1 MRWRRIASQLGRSV
15 AVWAVSTVTMLAL
28 AALLP
33 DFRLQSADGDS
44 VTTIAVAAA
53 CGAGAFGILSAVVWP
68 LLVRLLLLVPALV
81 LGLLVFF
88 LNGSLLLLALRVN
101 PSGRGEAAPETAVIV
116 AAVMSAVAS
125 ATGAALAVRDDEAYR
140 RRLHRLATRGRRAHP
155 PCPTAPGLVCVQLDG
170 VGHDVLTAA
179 VRKGLMPTVA
189 RWLAPDENADPAAR
203 GIRPAADGVRP
214 GRDEERPAGDGSG
227 PAADGVRPGTD
238 GGRPGEGGT
247 GTPAGD
253 GSRPAL
259 DGVRPGRD
267 EERPAGDGSGPAADG
282 VRPGTDGGRPGGG
295 GTGTPAGD
303 GSRPALDGVRPGRDE
318 ERPAGDGSGPAADGV
333 RPGTDGGRPG
343 GGGTGTPAGDGSRPA
358 LDGVRPGTD
367 EERPAGDGPRP
378 AADGTRPAREGA
390 HTAADATSPAAD
402 GPRPAAAA
410 DRSPR
415 GPAPALPGHG
425 RIAALRGHEAS
436 SALPAQRRA
445 TSRFTRR
452 PRGPRPVHAPTHR
465 LTPWRTDWSSQTG
478 ASQLGILH
486 GSTFDVPAFRWYE
499 KDRGEVMVCNRPTSA
514 AELQRRAALRTGEDG
529 LLAVDGASRGNL
541 FSGGAG
547 EQALVLS
554 IATRR
559 RGRDNRSRAGYFAYF
574 SDPANAV
581 RTALSF
587 VAEVARE
594 IGQSTRARLRRQR
607 PRVSR
612 GGLYPLVRAFATV
625 VERDVVVAAVMG
637 DMLAGRTAVYAD
649 LVAYD
654 EVAHHSGPHGRDA
667 EKVLQRLDRCLALL
681 ERVAEHAPRPYRIV
695 VLSDHGQSPG
705 ETFRARYGLT
715 LGDLV
720 RAGCGLPVPRRAE
733 QTHSGAEA
741 RAAVRAA
748 LRRPVEEKGAHRRPA
763 RRPEPVVLASGNLGL
778 VSFPDVPHRMTK
790 EEIDSRHPALLTTL
804 ANHPGIGFLLVR
816 SERHGG
822 VVLGAHGAE
831 IPLARLDE
839 EPGPL
844 ARFGPG
850 AADAVRRTHSF
861 PHTADIMVNSAYD
874 PADGE
879 VLAFEEQIGSHGG
892 LGGAQSR
899 PFLLSPVDLSP
910 PSADGTEPVGAER
923 IHRILRRWLNE
934 LNGPQVPLTPAPEE
948 EEQAA

>member
-1 MRWRRIASQLGRSV
+1 MRGVRWRRIASQIGRSV

-28 AALLP
+28 AGLLP
-33 DFRLQSADGDS
+33 DFQLQSADGDS
-44 VTTIAVAAA
+44 ATRIAVTAG
-53 CGAGAFGILSAVVWP
+53 CGAGAFGLLSAAVWP
-68 LLVRLLLLVPALV
+68 LLVRLLLLVPAFV

-88 LNGSLLLLALRVN
+88 LNGSLLLLALRLN
-101 PSGRGEAAPETAVIV
+101 PSGRGVVAPETAVIV

-140 RRLHRLATRGRRAHP
+140 RRLHRLATRSRRAQP

-170 VGHDVLTAA
+170 VGHDVLADA
-179 VRKGLMPTVA
+179 VRTGLMPTVG
-189 RWLAPDENADPAAR
+189 RWLT
-203 GIRPAADGVRP
+203 G
-214 GRDEERPAGDGSG
+214 GDGI
-227 PAADGVRPGTD
+227 PPTA
-238 GGRPGEGGT
+238 
-247 GTPAGD
+247 D
-253 GSRPAL
+253 GSRP
-259 DGVRPGRD
+259 
-267 EERPAGDGSGPAADG
+267 
-282 VRPGTDGGRPGGG
+282 
-295 GTGTPAGD
+295 
-303 GSRPALDGVRPGRDE
+303 
-318 ERPAGDGSGPAADGV
+318 
-333 RPGTDGGRPG
+333 
-343 GGGTGTPAGDGSRPA
+343 
-358 LDGVRPGTD
+358 
-367 EERPAGDGPRP
+367 
-378 AADGTRPAREGA
+378 
-390 HTAADATSPAAD
+390 
-402 GPRPAAAA
+402 
-410 DRSPR
+410 
-415 GPAPALPGHG
+415 
-425 RIAALRGHEAS
+425 
-436 SALPAQRRA
+436 
-445 TSRFTRR
+445 
-452 PRGPRPVHAPTHR
+452 THR
-465 LTPWRTDWSSQTG
+465 LIPWRTDWSSQTG

-514 AELQRRAALRTGEDG
+514 AELQRRAVLHTEDGG

-559 RGRDNRSRAGYFAYF
+559 RGRENRSRAGYFAYF

-607 PRVSR
+607 PRVGR
-612 GGLYPLVRAFATV
+612 GGLYPFVRAFATV

-637 DMLAGRTAVYAD
+637 DMLAGRTCVYAD

-654 EVAHHSGPHGRDA
+654 EVAHHSGPHSRDA
-667 EKVLQRLDRCLALL
+667 EKVLQRLDRSLALL

-705 ETFRARYGLT
+705 ETFRSRYGLT

-733 QTHSGAEA
+733 RTRSGAEA
-741 RAAVRAA
+741 RTAVRAA
-748 LRRPVEEKGAHRRPA
+748 LRRPVEEENERRRPA
-763 RRPEPVVLASGNLGL
+763 RRREPIVLASGNLGL
-778 VSFPDVPHRMTK
+778 ISFPDVPHRMTK
-790 EEIDSRHPALLTTL
+790 EEIDARHPALLTTL

-816 SERHGG
+816 SEEHDG
-822 VVLGAHGAE
+822 VVLGAYGAE
-831 IPLARLDE
+831 IPLARLDD

-892 LGGAQSR
+892 LGGAQSQ
-899 PFLLSPVDLSP
+899 PFLLCPRDLS
-910 PSADGTEPVGAER
+910 APVAAGERLTGAEQV
-923 IHRILRRWLNE
+923 HHVLRRWLNE
-934 LNGPQVPLTPAPEE
+934 LNGPQVPLPTTTAATTATEAEAEE
-948 EEQAA
+948 AEREAEAERAA

>member
-1 MRWRRIASQLGRSV
+1 MRWRRIARQVGRSV
-15 AVWAVSTVTMLAL
+15 AVWAVSTATMLVL
-28 AALLP
+28 AGLLP
-33 DFRLQSADGDS
+33 DFRLQSADGDN
-44 VTTIAVAAA
+44 VTTIALAAA

-125 ATGAALAVRDDEAYR
+125 ATGGALAVRDDEAYR

-170 VGHDVLTAA
+170 VGHDVLTNA
-179 VRKGLMPTVA
+179 VREGLMPTVA
-189 RWLAPDENADPAAR
+189 RWLA
-203 GIRPAADGVRP
+203 
-214 GRDEERPAGDGSG
+214 SG
-227 PAADGVRPGTD
+227 
-238 GGRPGEGGT
+238 
-247 GTPAGD
+247 
-253 GSRPAL
+253 
-259 DGVRPGRD
+259 
-267 EERPAGDGSGPAADG
+267 GP
-282 VRPGTDGGRPGGG
+282 T
-295 GTGTPAGD
+295 
-303 GSRPALDGVRPGRDE
+303 
-318 ERPAGDGSGPAADGV
+318 
-333 RPGTDGGRPG
+333 
-343 GGGTGTPAGDGSRPA
+343 
-358 LDGVRPGTD
+358 
-367 EERPAGDGPRP
+367 
-378 AADGTRPAREGA
+378 
-390 HTAADATSPAAD
+390 HQ
-402 GPRPAAAA
+402 
-410 DRSPR
+410 
-415 GPAPALPGHG
+415 APAHQ
-425 RIAALRGHEAS
+425 E
-436 SALPAQRRA
+436 
-445 TSRFTRR
+445 
-452 PRGPRPVHAPTHR
+452 PTHR

-486 GSTFDVPAFRWYE
+486 GSNFDVPAFRWYE

-514 AELQRRAALRTGEDG
+514 AELQRRAALRTRDDG

-594 IGQSTRARLRRQR
+594 IGQSTRARLGRQR
-607 PRVSR
+607 PRVGR

-667 EKVLQRLDRCLALL
+667 EQVLRRLDRCLALL

-748 LRRPVEEKGAHRRPA
+748 LRRPVEEKGEHHRPA
-763 RRPEPVVLASGNLGL
+763 RRREPVVLASGNLGL
-778 VSFPDVPHRMTK
+778 ISFPDVPHRMTK
-790 EEIDSRHPALLTTL
+790 EEIDARHPALLTTL

-831 IPLARLDE
+831 IPLDRLDE

-899 PFLLSPVDLSP
+899 PFLLSPVDLTP
-910 PSADGTEPVGAER
+910 PAADGTEPVGAER
-923 IHRILRRWLNE
+923 IHRILRRWLDE
-934 LNGPQVPLTPAPEE
+934 LNGPQVPLTPAAEE
-948 EEQAA
+948 EEEGAEEERAA